1 MNKNT
6 FLKLIGAVSAS
17 ESKVEPE
24 AHAPLILLVGNLNVG
39 KSALFN
45 KLTGQ
50 YVTVSNYPGT
60 TVEVSHGHCHHLSNC
75 RRIFPFLC
83 HP

>member
-1 MNKNT
+1 M
-6 FLKLIGAVSAS
+6 
-17 ESKVEPE
+17 EPR
-24 AHAPLILLVGNLNVG
+24 ADAPLVLLVGNPNVG

-60 TVEVSHGHCHHLSNC
+60 TVEVAHGHCPQLGPDVE
-75 RRIFPFLC
+75 IVDTPGMY
-83 HP
+83 